1 VFLYTQRMN
10 AELFSVI
17 AILGL
22 ILSASGVF
30 GVTSLSVARMKKEIG
45 IRLAIGA
52 GRGAITRL
60 VVARVSIAVGLGLL
74 AGVVASVLGSR
85 LVESLLW
92 GISPTDPMALSI
104 GIGILLASVAL
115 AVSIP
120 LRRATRVD
128 PVETLQA
135 E

>member
-1 VFLYTQRMN
+1 V
-10 AELFSVI
+10 
-17 AILGL
+17 
-22 ILSASGVF
+22 
-30 GVTSLSVARMKKEIG
+30 
-45 IRLAIGA
+45 
-52 GRGAITRL
+52 
-60 VVARVSIAVGLGLL
+60 AVGLGLA
-74 AGVVASVLGSR
+74 AGLVASFMGSR

-92 GISPTDPMALSI
+92 GISPTDPTALSL

-120 LRRATRVD
+120 LRRAARVD